1 MAMKVQNVGT
11 MAMESLYRTE
21 QEEGVAEQGK
31 ELLFRSKLTNE
42 SETVYIRRIEGL
54 IGDIERQGKKLTE
67 RADMAEMQKYR
78 EMITSLMNETVSNG
92 FAFSK
97 EGKIGVNGR
106 SKIFAMI
113 RTVNEKLDSMTKKI
127 LNEEKDNINL
137 LDDVDDIRGLLVD
150 MFL

>member
-1 MAMKVQNVGT
+1 MHRVETEEVEI
-11 MAMESLYRTE
+11 ES
-21 QEEGVAEQGK
+21 K
-31 ELLFRSKLTNE
+31 ELIFRSKLTTEKE
-42 SETVYIRRIEGL
+42 SAYIRRIEGL
-54 IGDIERQGKKLTE
+54 IGDIEEQGKKLAE

-78 EMITSLMNETVSNG
+78 ELITGLVNETVSNG
-92 FAFSK
+92 YAFAK

-127 LNEEKDNINL
+127 LEEEKDNINL

-150 MFL
+150 MYL

>member
-1 MAMKVQNVGT
+1 
-11 MAMESLYRTE
+11 MESLHRMETD
-21 QEEGVAEQGK
+21 EEVTEQGK
-31 ELLFRSKLTNE
+31 ELIFRSKLTT
-42 SETVYIRRIEGL
+42 ETEQVYLKRIEGL
-54 IGDIERQGKKLTE
+54 VQDIERQGAKLAE

-78 EMITSLMNETVSNG
+78 EMITSLLNETVSNG

-113 RTVNEKLDSMTKKI
+113 KTVNDKLDSMTKKI
-127 LNEEKDNINL
+127 LSEEKDNINL

>member
-1 MAMKVQNVGT
+1 MAMKVGNVSGL
-11 MAMESLYRTE
+11 AMESLHRMETE
-21 QEEGVAEQGK
+21 EEVPEQGK
-31 ELLFRSKLTNE
+31 ELVFRSKLTT
-42 SETVYIRRIEGL
+42 ETENVYIKRIEGL
-54 IGDIERQGKKLTE
+54 VQDIERQGAKLAE

-92 FAFSK
+92 FAFTK

-127 LNEEKDNINL
+127 LSDEKDNINL